1 MMTKQKIVDSRAA
14 PNTGSYS
21 PALKVG
27 PWIIVSGQG
36 PIDAT
41 GAVVPGDITEQTIL
55 TMENIRRLVE
65 SAGGSMDQVV
75 KCTCYLAR
83 IEDFAE
89 FDDAYRRFFN
99 GTLPLPHH
107 DRMRPRRHHGR
118 DRRHG
123 LRRVTR

>member
-1 MMTKQKIVDSRAA
+1 MTKQKFIDPRAA

-21 PALKVG
+21 PALRVG

-36 PIDAT
+36 PIDAG
-41 GAVVPGDITEQTIL
+41 GAIVPGDIEAQTLL

-83 IEDFAE
+83 MEDFAA
-89 FDDAYRRFFN
+89 FDAAYRSFF
-99 GTLPLPHH
+99 TEPFPC
-107 DRMRPRRHHGR
+107 RTTIEC
-118 DRRHG
+118 G
-123 LRRVTR
+123 LDEIGVEIDAMAYVTS